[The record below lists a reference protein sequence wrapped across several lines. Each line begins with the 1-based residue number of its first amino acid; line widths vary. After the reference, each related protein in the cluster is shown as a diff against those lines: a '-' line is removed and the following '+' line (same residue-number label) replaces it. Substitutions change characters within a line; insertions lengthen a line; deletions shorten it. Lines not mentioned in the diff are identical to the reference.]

1 MPLQKRLVQL
11 RAAPSLA
18 DVCLGNPHPL
28 AGNRAGQFGI
38 VLTGNVRL
46 VFEPA
51 DDPPSLS
58 DEGTL
63 IITAVKVIRALEVVD
78 YHG

>member
-1 MPLQKRLVQL
+1 VQL

-28 AGNRAGQFGI
+28 TGDRTGQFGI
-38 VLTGNVRL
+38 ALTGNYRL
-46 VFEPA
+46 IFEAA
-51 DDPPSLS
+51 DDPPALS

-63 IITAVKVIRALEVVD
+63 ILTAIKVIRALEVVD